1 MIMVRRLLSLLF
13 LVMSAGCGSF
23 GGWFGGS
30 DNAIPPAKLQAIAQ
44 PVGVRQL
51 WETQVGSGA
60 KNQFIRLT
68 PALADGR
75 LYAAS
80 FDGAVMAL
88 DALGGRRLWETAT
101 QLSIT
106 GGVGVSDNDLAL
118 FGTNKGQVVALRQ
131 ENGQEVWR
139 AQVSSEVLAPPRA
152 ASGVVVVRSGDGKFT
167 GLDARTGERRWVYA
181 PAMPAL
187 SLRGNAPPVLTPA
200 LVIAGL
206 ETGKLLVLSLNRGLP
221 VTEKTISVARGRTEI
236 ERLIDIHAEPKIFG
250 GQLYLVA
257 YRGAVAAL
265 DMRTGNLLWNRE
277 LSSYAGLD
285 VDEQQVYVSDETD
298 AVLALDRRSGGTLW
312 KQAELTG
319 RRLSAPVATQD
330 HVVVGDFEGYLHWL
344 SKDSGKIVGR
354 IRVASKAII
363 APPLAAGDTVF
374 VQGQGGAL
382 GAFRAGE

>member
-1 MIMVRRLLSLLF
+1 MIRRLFLLLF
-13 LVMSAGCGSF
+13 LVGSAGCS
-23 GGWFGGS
+23 WFGGS
-30 DNAIPPAKLQAIAQ
+30 DNTIPPAKLQDIAQ
-44 PVGVRQL
+44 PVAVRQL
-51 WETQVGSGA
+51 WDAQVGSGT

-80 FDGAVMAL
+80 FDGVVVAL
-88 DALGGRRLWETAT
+88 DALSGQRLWEPAT
-101 QLSIT
+101 QLPIS
-106 GGVGVSDNDLAL
+106 GGVGVSDNGLVL
-118 FGTNKGQVVALRQ
+118 VGTNKGQVVALRQ
-131 ENGQEVWR
+131 DNGQEAWR

-152 ASGVVVVRSGDGKFT
+152 ASGIVVIRTGDGKFT

-187 SLRGNAPPVLTPA
+187 SLRGSAPPVVTRT

-206 ETGKLLVLSLNRGLP
+206 ETGKLLVLSLDKGLP
-221 VTEKTISVARGRTEI
+221 ITEKTIAPPRGRTEI
-236 ERLIDIHAEPKIFG
+236 ERLIDIDAEPKVFG
-250 GQLYLVA
+250 DSLYLAA
-257 YRGAVAAL
+257 YRGNVAAL
-265 DMRTGNLLWNRE
+265 DMRGGNLLWNRE
-277 LSSYAGLD
+277 VSSYAGLD
-285 VDEQQVYVSDETD
+285 VDERQVYVSDETG
-298 AVLALDRRSGGTLW
+298 AVLALDRRTGGVLW

-319 RRLSAPVATQD
+319 RRLSAPVATRD

-354 IRVASKAII
+354 IRAASKAIV
-363 APPLAAGDTVF
+363 APPFAAGDTVF